1 MVDRPRNSLYRVF
14 FRIHPNRDKTWCY
27 ELPLGPNTR
36 FRRDV
41 PELSIR
47 KNDAIISFEGHK
59 LWNTSMLRLREL
71 IAKKR
76 DGSDGKEGDDVFI
89 DILSDPTPEF
99 LDEVVRTKKVR
110 TFYFFK
116 NILKKKKYYFLKSIF
131 ILGSSHSTTNC
142 LCMS

>member
-47 KNDAIISFEGHK
+47 KNDAIICFEGHK

-89 DILSDPTPEF
+89 DILSDPAAEF
-99 LDEVVRTKKVR
+99 LDEIVRTKKVR
-110 TFYFFK
+110 TFYSVFL
-116 NILKKKKYYFLKSIF
+116 NIQKKKFGGANY
-131 ILGSSHSTTNC
+131 ILC
-142 LCMS
+142 KQEFEMLLFF